1 MLLRTKHQIIA
12 RASALADLLALL
24 VSFLGAAEFAGMV
37 ESGYSLSETLTTRYT
52 IANDLVVVVLA
63 GLWLMAYQGMNL
75 YQPES
80 RIRDWLAEA
89 AAIGK
94 ASAIG
99 CIIFAAAGL
108 FFHIRLLTPLF
119 FSVFLP
125 CVTFVDLVLRRITR
139 YSLRSVNL
147 GDRNQRKVLIIGTND
162 AALSYA
168 EMVRENKE
176 IGYRLIGFLDDEIF
190 DKKSKASPYIG
201 KLSDFPA
208 LLEKTIVDEIVIIMP
223 VHSSRDEINKV
234 IDLAY
239 VMGISVRFPA
249 DQLFK
254 EIVRYKKYRIRAET
268 MPASHGAIGIDVVIF
283 SGHQLTLSFITKRL
297 LDVVITALMVIVAS
311 PLMLVIALLILLNSG
326 QPVLFIQKRYGYNRR
341 VFNLYKFR
349 TMIQGADALQEDLR
363 SQNERTGPAFKLQ
376 NDPRVTAVGRWLRKT
391 NLDELPQLFNILKG
405 DMSLVGPRPVSL
417 DDYARIDG
425 NSQRRRLSV
434 LPGLTGTWQIAPG
447 RENISFEE
455 WMLMDLEY
463 IDNWKLGTDLAI
475 LAKTIPVVLLGRGD
489 R

>member
-1 MLLRTKHQIIA
+1 MLLHTKHQIIA

-24 VSFLGAAEFAGMV
+24 VAFLGATEFSSMIQTGF
-37 ESGYSLSETLTTRYT
+37 SLIDTLSTRYT
-52 IANDLVVVVLA
+52 VGNVAGFMILV
-63 GLWLMAYQGMNL
+63 GLWLMSYQWMDL
-75 YQPES
+75 YQPQS
-80 RIRDWLAEA
+80 RRRDWLAEA

-99 CIIFAAAGL
+99 CIIFAASGL
-108 FFHIRLLTPLF
+108 FFHIALFTPLF

-125 CVTFVDLVLRRITR
+125 CVTFVDLLLRRITR
-139 YSLRSVNL
+139 FSLRSVNL
-147 GDRNQRKVLIIGTND
+147 GDRNERNVLIIGTNE

-168 EMVRENKE
+168 EMVKANQE
-176 IGYRLIGFLDDEIF
+176 IGYRLLGFLDDEIF
-190 DKKSKASPYIG
+190 DKKTKASPYIG
-201 KLSDFPA
+201 RLRDFPA
-208 LLEKTIVDEIVIIMP
+208 LLEKTIVDEVVVIMP
-223 VHSSRDEINKV
+223 VHASRDEINKV

-283 SGHQLTLSFITKRL
+283 SGHQLSLAFITKRL
-297 LDVVITALMVIVAS
+297 LDVLISFLLIVVSA
-311 PLMLVIALLILLNSG
+311 PIMLVLAIFIVLNSG
-326 QPVLFIQKRYGYNRR
+326 MPVMFVQERFGYNRR
-341 VFNLYKFR
+341 IFHLYKFR
-349 TMIQGADALQEDLR
+349 TMIRGADELQEELR
-363 SQNERTGPAFKLQ
+363 SRNERTGAAFKMK
-376 NDPRVTAVGRWLRKT
+376 NDPRVTAVGRWLRRT
-391 NLDELPQLFNILKG
+391 NLDELPQLFNVLKG

-417 DDYARIDG
+417 NDYARIDG
-425 NSQRRRLSV
+425 TSQRRRLSV

-447 RENISFEE
+447 RENISFDE
-455 WMLMDLEY
+455 WMEMDLEY
-463 IDNWKLGTDLAI
+463 IDNWKLATDLAI